1 LIISGVDNEIR
12 KIQFTGRSTFIIS
25 LPKKWM
31 QEMQLTVGDPV
42 TILKTTNGSLSIFP
56 NIVRNSITEE
66 CSVNMTENE
75 NQNSVRRKVI
85 STYLRGYN
93 VIHIRPETGRFHPN
107 QRDAVREVVNR
118 NLMGAEIIEDS
129 SQLITVTVLMSA
141 AGLSVNTALKRM
153 FLIGISMHRDAIS
166 ALESGDQELAYDV
179 MKADDEVDRFSLY
192 ILRNLVLASQ
202 HERLLYEIGLKSST
216 DCFAY
221 RVVGK
226 TLERIADHASRIAY
240 KCQNIEG
247 NKLPEGVLQKLKE
260 MSEKSLQ
267 ILDNSMT
274 AFLQGDYY
282 LADKVA
288 DESQTIVSF
297 ENDILTILNKFQDP
311 NSLSVKLI
319 LEDVRRTAEHAADIA
334 EATLNQNVLA
344 ISESGSEPAPVKIS
358 KS

>member
-1 LIISGVDNEIR
+1 
-12 KIQFTGRSTFIIS
+12 
-25 LPKKWM
+25 
-31 QEMQLTVGDPV
+31 
-42 TILKTTNGSLSIFP
+42 
-56 NIVRNSITEE
+56 
-66 CSVNMTENE
+66 
-75 NQNSVRRKVI
+75 
-85 STYLRGYN
+85 
-93 VIHIRPETGRFHPN
+93 
-107 QRDAVREVVNR
+107 
-118 NLMGAEIIEDS
+118 
-129 SQLITVTVLMSA
+129 
-141 AGLSVNTALKRM
+141 
-153 FLIGISMHRDAIS
+153 MHRDAIS

-344 ISESGSEPAPVKIS
+344 ISESGSEPAQVEIS